1 MPARLEPVSMLITAP
16 ASMRQAN
23 TTDSALWAGAN
34 RAMTGSAKCCVPG
47 CGNPKAADFPLH
59 TRDGPCAD
67 HLSLASPQARRLLSS
82 AASRLARLERSWNDE
97 KIFEA
102 IVGRGRYLAFC
113 SLLERANNQVDRGSV
128 RKSLPRQAMAT
139 LLPPASPRRTS
150 RSIVRATAGPR
161 SIATPGP
168 SRLRRSDAAHLSTRQ
183 A

>member
-82 AASRLARLERSWNDE
+82 AASRLARLERSWNDK

-113 SLLERANNQVDRGSV
+113 SLLERANNQVDRAWERLRSEI
-128 RKSLPRQAMAT
+128 LAAT
-139 LLPPASPRRTS
+139 GDGDLASPGIAPTDQPEHRPGDSRAALNRNART
-150 RSIVRATAGPR
+150 
-161 SIATPGP
+161 
-168 SRLRRSDAAHLSTRQ
+168 
-183 A
+183 